1 MSAFSVGQIRQ
12 KCSQNQKKKKKIRR
26 KQSFLLNVIRK
37 EVRALKAYMDNTGM
51 YLRYIPIT
59 REEVIEFCKNP
70 ETLSGS
76 EGFAEKIEKQIEYK
90 DLISRKYTKKRMTSD
105 GVKKTYMNI
114 YAHKLYML
122 VPQPGELKGQCYKT
136 LVKSFIKDWT
146 DSYVAERIVY
156 CFKVTHKKT
165 YSQCELIVF
174 SRLPLEEELRK
185 YQTYPNDYYWDPV
198 KKRRASRNCEG
209 AVLLHRKGDYILDK
223 DGNRK
228 EIVLHVEEHDT
239 GLFFFREFES
249 FVNSMKQSLRR
260 VIDHLGL
267 SRHVSTVFPYIT
279 AKKGFSPA
287 SIGKVRLR
295 NKLIKRVNEYM
306 FYLRGR
312 YQEFGAGPDPINP
325 ELENKYF
332 SFIQSMKHHLY
343 AMGGSVE
350 GHDYN
355 LTYYQRQE
363 SFKSEIWSLERGIEE
378 KIAVLEHW
386 FYEWTG
392 KYFVEDYDYPLKFKR
407 FSKQPQTLRQPGLRV
422 PYGCMK

>member
-12 KCSQNQKKKKKIRR
+12 KCSQNQKKKKIRR
-26 KQSFLLNVIRK
+26 KQSFLLNVIRE
-37 EVRALKAYMDNTGM
+37 EVRALKADMDNTGM
-51 YLRYIPIT
+51 YVRYIPIA

-114 YAHKLYML
+114 YAHKLYMF
-122 VPQPGELKGQCYKT
+122 VPQPGELRGQCYKT
-136 LVKSFIKDWT
+136 LIKSFIKDWT

-209 AVLLHRKGDYILDK
+209 AVLLHKKGDYILDK

-239 GLFFFREFES
+239 GLFFFKEFDS
-249 FVNSMKQSLRR
+249 FIQSMKQSLRR
-260 VIDHLGL
+260 AIDRLGL

-279 AKKGFSPA
+279 ARKGFSQA
-287 SIGKVRLR
+287 SIGKVRIR
-295 NKLIKRVNEYM
+295 NKLIRRLNERMY
-306 FYLRGR
+306 YLKEACE
-312 YQEFGAGPDPINP
+312 YFEDDFP
-325 ELENKYF
+325 EIKKKYY
-332 SFIQSMKHHLY
+332 SFVHSMNNYLY
-343 AMGGSVE
+343 EMTGSIE
-350 GHDYN
+350 GLAYN

-363 SFKSEIWSLERGIEE
+363 SFKYQMSMLERGIEE
-378 KIAVLEHW
+378 KLAKLHNWMIDNLSNLTFEDKKVLKNRT
-386 FYEWTG
+386 F
-392 KYFVEDYDYPLKFKR
+392 L
-407 FSKQPQTLRQPGLRV
+407 
-422 PYGCMK
+422 

>member
-12 KCSQNQKKKKKIRR
+12 ECSQNQKKKIRR
-26 KQSFLLNVIRK
+26 KRSFLLNVIRE
-37 EVRALKAYMDNTGM
+37 EVRALKADMDNTGM
-51 YLRYIPIT
+51 YVRYIPIT

-90 DLISRKYTKKRMTSD
+90 DLISRKYKKARMTSD

-114 YAHKLYML
+114 YAHKLYMF

-136 LVKSFIKDWT
+136 LIKSFIKDWT

-156 CFKVTHKKT
+156 CFRVTHKKT
-165 YSQCELIVF
+165 YSQCELIMF

-198 KKRRASRNCEG
+198 NKRRASKNCEG
-209 AVLLHRKGDYILDK
+209 SILLHKKGEYILDK
-223 DGNRK
+223 DGNKK
-228 EIVLHVEEHDT
+228 EIILHVEEHDT

-249 FVNSMKQSLRR
+249 FVNSIKKSLRSA
-260 VIDHLGL
+260 IDHLGL

-295 NKLIKRVNEYM
+295 NKLIRRVNESMY
-306 FYLRGR
+306 YLKEACE
-312 YQEFGAGPDPINP
+312 YFEDDFP
-325 ELENKYF
+325 EIKKKYY
-332 SFIQSMKHHLY
+332 SFVHSMNNHLY
-343 AMGGSVE
+343 EMTGSIE
-350 GHDYN
+350 GLAYN

-363 SFKSEIWSLERGIEE
+363 SFKLQMSMLERGIEE
-378 KIAVLEHW
+378 KLAKLHNWMIDNLSNLTIEDKKVLKNRT
-386 FYEWTG
+386 Y
-392 KYFVEDYDYPLKFKR
+392 L
-407 FSKQPQTLRQPGLRV
+407 
-422 PYGCMK
+422 

>member
-12 KCSQNQKKKKKIRR
+12 KCSQNQKKKIRR
-26 KQSFLLNVIRK
+26 KRSFLLNVIRE
-37 EVRALKAYMDNTGM
+37 EVRALKADMDNTGM
-51 YLRYIPIT
+51 YVRYIPIA

-90 DLISRKYTKKRMTSD
+90 DLISRKYKKARMTSD

-114 YAHKLYML
+114 YAHKLYMF

-136 LVKSFIKDWT
+136 LIKSFIKDWT

-156 CFKVTHKKT
+156 CFKVIHKKT

-209 AVLLHRKGDYILDK
+209 AVLLHKKGDYILDK
-223 DGNRK
+223 DGNKK
-228 EIVLHVEEHDT
+228 EIILHVEEHDT
-239 GLFFFREFES
+239 GLFFFREFEC
-249 FVNSMKQSLRR
+249 FVNSMKKSLKRA
-260 VIDHLGL
+260 INHLGL

-279 AKKGFSPA
+279 AQKGFSPA

-295 NKLIKRVNEYM
+295 NKLIRRINEEM
-306 FYLRGR
+306 YLLKGC
-312 YQEFGAGPDPINP
+312 YKSYADDFP
-325 ELENKYF
+325 ELKRKYH
-332 SFIQSMKHHLY
+332 SFIQSMNHHLY
-343 AMGGSVE
+343 QMTGSVE
-350 GHDYN
+350 GLAYN

-363 SFKSEIWSLERGIEE
+363 SFKMQMSLLERGIEE
-378 KIAVLEHW
+378 QLAKLHNWMIDNLTDFTIEEKKI
-386 FYEWTG
+386 
-392 KYFVEDYDYPLKFKR
+392 LKNRTF
-407 FSKQPQTLRQPGLRV
+407 L
-422 PYGCMK
+422 